1 MPMTDREF
9 ECFSHFIKAYKY
21 NWDLNDYA
29 RDNYDE
35 DLEFYL
41 NYRNDADFPLAFN
54 MSFNK
59 LLPRIFTVL
68 SRFMEQL
75 YQALLPQKQITKL
88 ELLD

>member
-1 MPMTDREF
+1 MAMTDRDL
-9 ECFSHFIKAYKY
+9 ECFSHFIKAYKF
-21 NWDLNDYA
+21 NWDQNQHV

-41 NYRNDADFPLAFN
+41 SHRNESDYPLAFN

-59 LLPRIFTVL
+59 LLPRIMTVL

-75 YQALLPQKQITKL
+75 YQAGTGNLRGC
-88 ELLD
+88 